1 MKKAI
6 PQKKT
11 SHSQAAA
18 ATPSK
23 LREVKLPAQSVHS
36 LSQCTVI
43 KPGFAQQCV
52 IISTNDSKMEL
63 AKKVNAFKKILMQKA
78 SFFPP
83 PPPLKISLCVFF
95 YPLVCSIKNTDGCL
109 KL

>member
-18 ATPSK
+18 ATSSK

-83 PPPLKISLCVFF
+83 PPPLENFSLCILLPSGLL
-95 YPLVCSIKNTDGCL
+95 Y
-109 KL
+109 